1 MSSFGREVSLVSCGS
16 ICFPLQILLRGTAF
30 GILNIGSCMQ
40 SCFSIKAAVD
50 IANVRSIVK
59 VLDEKQQPIGV
70 LGMLIAAILPSAA
83 IL

>member
-1 MSSFGREVSLVSCGS
+1 
-16 ICFPLQILLRGTAF
+16 
-30 GILNIGSCMQ
+30 MQ

-59 VLDEKQQPIGV
+59 VLDEEQQPIGV